1 MLAFHRPARLL
12 SGSAVRAFHVSR
24 ASRLPAIL
32 HPDLQAYKSLREEKA
47 WVESSQSKPPPTIS
61 SLRICIVNLM
71 PLKES
76 TELQLC
82 RMLARSPVASDIAW
96 VVPNTYSGKNSTP
109 GHLEKFYK
117 RFNEVKGEKYDG
129 IILTGAPIEHLDFEQ
144 VAYWKELQDF
154 FEDVRKMDAG
164 ILSLCWGAMA
174 SLWHFHGVK
183 KHITPRKVFGVFDHK
198 ISSKDRML
206 AIPDHVGI
214 PVSRHT
220 TWKRDDI
227 ISNPKLEIL
236 LDGPEE
242 AGPGL
247 VWDEDL
253 GHAHMINHFE
263 YDVDTLDGEYR
274 RDLVKGTPTGE
285 PIHIP
290 NQYYPGDD
298 PKNTP
303 VLTWQTPGQVFYSN
317 WLNTVMHRK
326 WKREG
331 KLS

>member
-82 RMLARSPVASDIAW
+82 RMLARSPVATDIAW

-144 VAYWKELQDF
+144 VAAMRKRGRRRSREGWGEKKAGKGKGKEERREGD
-154 FEDVRKMDAG
+154 D
-164 ILSLCWGAMA
+164 CMA
-174 SLWHFHGVK
+174 RLHTGKSFK
-183 KHITPRKVFGVFDHK
+183 T
-198 ISSKDRML
+198 SSKTSERWMQ
-206 AIPDHVGI
+206 AC
-214 PVSRHT
+214 SRC
-220 TWKRDDI
+220 
-227 ISNPKLEIL
+227 
-236 LDGPEE
+236 
-242 AGPGL
+242 
-247 VWDEDL
+247 V
-253 GHAHMINHFE
+253 
-263 YDVDTLDGEYR
+263 
-274 RDLVKGTPTGE
+274 GE
-285 PIHIP
+285 PWP
-290 NQYYPGDD
+290 RCG
-298 PKNTP
+298 T
-303 VLTWQTPGQVFYSN
+303 S
-317 WLNTVMHRK
+317 MA
-326 WKREG
+326 
-331 KLS
+331 